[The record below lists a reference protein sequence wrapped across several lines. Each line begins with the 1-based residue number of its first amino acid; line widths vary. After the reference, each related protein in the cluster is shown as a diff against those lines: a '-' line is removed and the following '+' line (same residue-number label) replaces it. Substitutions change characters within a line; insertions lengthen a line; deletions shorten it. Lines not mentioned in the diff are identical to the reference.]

1 MEGDEVVS
9 GAGSPASRR
18 EGTVGWRRTETS
30 RAGGRTPSPGLNS
43 LDRRSRSERRGRK
56 PMATGPADPDSKKV
70 RSGRPGTCRMGCCDY
85 YYGHLYDVDFV
96 EESIEELRG
105 LRANERRRVLDEIDQ
120 QLRAN
125 PAMVTRRRKM
135 LGGVIPPWDQV
146 RPVWQL
152 RVGDL
157 RVFYDVDAR
166 GKRVTIRAV
175 RRKV

>member
-1 MEGDEVVS
+1 M
-9 GAGSPASRR
+9 
-18 EGTVGWRRTETS
+18 
-30 RAGGRTPSPGLNS
+30 
-43 LDRRSRSERRGRK
+43 
-56 PMATGPADPDSKKV
+56 
-70 RSGRPGTCRMGCCDY
+70 
-85 YYGHLYDVDFV
+85 YDVDLV

-135 LGGVIPPWDQV
+135 LVGVIPPWDQV

-157 RVFYDVDAR
+157 LLTMGNPRFWEMIESR
-166 GKRVTIRAV
+166 RRSRKTFSMGEV
-175 RRKV
+175 RRRLRVPKKTEGRRARSRERDQR